1 MLRVTNCRGL
11 DDRVQ
16 LLVPHNSIH
25 HSLPQSRSLLDGRR
39 RQNLRRQQ
47 IGHTSMSIFST
58 CLRHSHWMP
67 PLPTSRKYAPSVPAR
82 GCQSFWLPLV
92 VIAGKRTNLQ
102 PVTFTCSHSQ
112 IIPQYIRNA
121 ITILADFKA
130 ELCPVYL
137 CPDSR
142 HLFVSLRSRNV
153 TFNSSYT
160 MFNMQYSM
168 VLHLLLNLYW

>member
-112 IIPQYIRNA
+112 IIPQYIVTRSQFWPTSKQNYVLFTSA
-121 ITILADFKA
+121 LTVDICL
-130 ELCPVYL
+130 
-137 CPDSR
+137 SR
-142 HLFVSLRSRNV
+142 CVHV
-153 TFNSSYT
+153 
-160 MFNMQYSM
+160 M
-168 VLHLLLNLYW
+168 LHLTVPTQCLTCSTQWFCIYC